1 MKAPRFPEGWSFQI
15 SRQRHMRMIRLSALR
30 TGRFYPM
37 KYSWY
42 SFLLELSQPQKHSA
56 AGSIVPMTPSGI
68 EPATVWVVAQCLK
81 QFRHSVPNCYVISVN
96 IYQSTHIYK
105 AKDWMFL
112 NKHSIQFSL
121 YNWLYTNKRTHYI

>member
-1 MKAPRFPEGWSFQI
+1 MKAPKFPGGCSFQI
-15 SRQRHMRMIRLSALR
+15 SRQRHMMIVRLSALS

-56 AGSIVPMTPSGI
+56 AGSIVPMSPSGI
-68 EPATVWVVAQCLK
+68 GPATVWLVAQCLK
-81 QFRHSVPNCYVISVN
+81 QLRHRVPNCYVISVN
-96 IYQSTHIYK
+96 IYQYTYIYN
-105 AKDWMFL
+105 AKDCMFL

-121 YNWLYTNKRTHYI
+121 YN